1 MDIIYGNKITVEE
14 FNNLRK
20 SVGWQA
26 IENEL
31 AVNSIKNA
39 LFIVAAIYNSE
50 TIGMARVC
58 GDGGYTVT
66 IADVVVNPD
75 FQNKGIGKK
84 LMQEI
89 MAYIKNSLKDEQEIF
104 VNLMAAK
111 NREYFYRQFGFEE
124 RPNDKLG
131 AGMTQWI
138 KK

>member
-1 MDIIYGNKITVEE
+1 MDIIYGNKVTVEE

-20 SVGWQA
+20 LVGWKT
-26 IENEL
+26 IENKL

-39 LFIVAAIYNSE
+39 LFIVTAIYNNE
-50 TIGMARVC
+50 IIGMARVC

-66 IADVVVNPD
+66 IADVIVKPD

-89 MAYIKNSLKDEQEIF
+89 MVYLKNSLKEGQEIF

-111 NREYFYRQFGFEE
+111 NKEYFYRQYGFEE